1 MSQALLYQL
10 VVFAPGAFAA
20 YQRPHPL
27 SDLASSTHG
36 FPSVLVLQAP
46 TADPAP
52 EPITDFCSPSTVKVL
67 LWGQT
72 RDDPCTG
79 TSCYTA
85 NDVCI
90 NGEFGGQQCPLVDP
104 PVGTCGTPS
113 GARRKLCPLCEPLGR
128 GHALLQRLPAEP
140 PRRRWGRHRE
150 PAGHGARS
158 PSTCENPRSSTGPD
172 LVTCWTA
179 PATPGPSTTNHNQD
193 TDNHASGAQWEN
205 AADNCP
211 AVVEPRQQGRQ
222 AGPAAQH
229 RGAAGR
235 VAGWTRWG
243 TRARRR
249 RRRAGRRWT
258 TTADTLVNDGCATV
272 GGAYA
277 EVVCTYSTS
286 SEVDE
291 DHDGLSRTTA
301 ALLSGRPEAGGGLH
315 RTSSAR
321 TTTTATQ

>member
-72 RDDPCTG
+72 RDNPCTG

-104 PVGTCGTPS
+104 PVGTCGMPS

-128 GHALLQRLPAEP
+128 GHSLLRRLPAEP
-140 PRRRWGRHRE
+140 ARCGWGWHRE
-150 PAGHGARS
+150 LPGQLPKCSQCTTIRRLDA
-158 PSTCENPRSSTGPD
+158 GPD
-172 LVTCWTA
+172 GPTCWTA
-179 PATPGPSTTNHNQD
+179 PATPGPSATNHNQD
-193 TDNHASGAQWEN
+193 SDSHASGWPMAECRLTTARPIVQ
-205 AADNCP
+205 
-211 AVVEPRQQGRQ
+211 PRQQGR
-222 AGPAAQH
+222 ASGTSRTAW
-229 RGAAGR
+229 RLGGAGR
-235 VAGWTRWG
+235 GWTRWG
-243 TRARRR
+243 MPARRR
-249 RRRAGRRWT
+249 RRHAERRWT
-258 TTADTLVNDGCATV
+258 TTAHTLVNDGCAASWR
-272 GGAYA
+272 G
-277 EVVCTYSTS
+277 VC
-286 SEVDE
+286 
-291 DHDGLSRTTA
+291 
-301 ALLSGRPEAGGGLH
+301 
-315 RTSSAR
+315 
-321 TTTTATQ
+321 